1 MESAKN
7 TLEDAQNQIEIQQR
21 RVDLA
26 QKNLDMTEA
35 AYKAGRET
43 QLNFLDANMSLKN
56 ARLDYLS
63 AIVDWN
69 KAYNAMLKAT
79 GEY

>member
-1 MESAKN
+1 
-7 TLEDAQNQIEIQQR
+7 
-21 RVDLA
+21 
-26 QKNLDMTEA
+26 MTEA